1 MLCRRTLAVVPTG
14 GRRSDDENDGY
25 TVPESL
31 RPGMNGRR
39 AWVSVDGEPRL
50 GTVVRYSY
58 APKTGAP
65 ILAVE
70 LDDPVGD
77 TDEVVVNPQ
86 IDDVLFDSDA

>member
-1 MLCRRTLAVVPTG
+1 
-14 GRRSDDENDGY
+14 
-25 TVPESL
+25 
-31 RPGMNGRR
+31 MNGRR

-65 ILAVE
+65 LLAVE
-70 LDDPVGD
+70 LDDPLGD

-86 IDDVLFDSDA
+86 IDDVLFESEA